1 MSRLISHE
9 LRYRVLDLIIVVAMA
24 PLWIPIFGLLICALF
39 LAQGSPVF
47 FCCKRVGPHGT
58 FSMYKFRSMIR
69 NAPLRETSEAMNDYV
84 TPIGRVIRRSS
95 VDELPQL
102 INVVMG
108 SMSLVGPRPSLPSQ
122 SDLIE
127 ARKQRGLDLYSPG
140 LTGLAQVRGRDFL
153 SMMKKVRYE
162 QFYANKRSV
171 ALYFWVVGLTVKTV
185 FSGRGVKY

>member
-1 MSRLISHE
+1 MSLE
-9 LRYRVLDLIIVVAMA
+9 LRYRVLDLVIVVAMA
-24 PLWIPIFGLLICALF
+24 PFVIPILGLIICGLF

-47 FCCKRVGPHGT
+47 FRCKRVGPHGT
-58 FSMYKFRSMIR
+58 FSMYKFRSMIQ

-84 TPIGRVIRRSS
+84 TPLGRVIRRSS
-95 VDELPQL
+95 VDEIPQL

-108 SMSLVGPRPSLPSQ
+108 SMSLVGPRPCLPSQ

-140 LTGLAQVRGRDFL
+140 LTGLAQVRGRDFI
-153 SMMKKVRYE
+153 SIKQKVRYE

-171 ALYFWVVGLTVKTV
+171 ALYFWILGVTVKTV
-185 FSGRGVKY
+185 FSGRGIKY